1 MKTASDLE
9 LQLRSM
15 FVDTAPGREPERLFE
30 AVMTATSGVRQRPG
44 LLVGGSRM
52 AGSTGLV
59 AGSPA
64 RRLVPLLLLVGLLV
78 LALVAGA
85 LLAGGASRRGDAVLP
100 LPSASPAAASPSA
113 PTIAILPGEPW
124 IIYER
129 FVQLGGGLFLMRPDG
144 SGDHQV
150 PTTVIGVLK
159 EPDWSPDGTQIVFS
173 DDTTETIWITGLDG
187 SNPRALPCNV
197 GGCSKPAWSPDGK
210 RIAYSRAEAGTNGPA
225 AVSVEVLD
233 LASGKVSMVTRLER
247 PLLADV
253 PRWSPD
259 GTQLVIGVDQMDAAG
274 NETGSAIAI
283 VPATGGDPRYLT
295 AFDQFGYQ
303 PSWSPTGD
311 EIVFSTQ
318 TKEFRRPQQTGDDT
332 WDLYAVKPDGTGLR
346 QVTRS
351 AAGVRLWFPSWTPDG
366 ARILAADQRSRTL
379 LFIDPATGALEAAGG
394 TDAATARLRPT
405 P

>member
-9 LQLRSM
+9 MRLRSM
-15 FVDTAPGREPERLFE
+15 LVDTAPAREPEHLFE

-44 LLVGGSRM
+44 LLVGGSRI
-52 AGSTGLV
+52 AGSTASI
-59 AGSPA
+59 AGSPT
-64 RRLVPLLLLVGLLV
+64 RRLVPLLLVLGLLT
-78 LALVAGA
+78 LALMVGA
-85 LLAGGASRRGDAVLP
+85 LLAGGGSRRGDAVVP
-100 LPSASPAAASPSA
+100 VPRASAAAASPSS
-113 PTIAILPGEPW
+113 PTIAILPDEPW
-124 IIYER
+124 ILYER
-129 FVQLGGGLFLMRPDG
+129 FVQLGGGLYAMRPDG
-144 SGDHQV
+144 SDDHQV
-150 PTTVIGVLK
+150 VTNVSGVLK
-159 EPDWSPDGTQIVFS
+159 EPDWSPDGTQVVFT
-173 DDTTETIWITGLDG
+173 DNTTETIWIAGIDG
-187 SNPRALPCNV
+187 SSPRALPCSV
-197 GGCSKPAWSPDGK
+197 GGCSKPAWLPDGK

-225 AVSVEVLD
+225 AVSVEILD
-233 LASGKVSMVTRLER
+233 LATGKVSTVTRLER

-274 NETGSAIAI
+274 NETGSAIAV
-283 VPATGGDPRYLT
+283 VPATGGELRYLT

-351 AAGVRLWFPSWTPDG
+351 AAGVRLWFPSWSPDG
-366 ARILAADQRSRTL
+366 TRILAADQRSRTV

-394 TDAATARLRPT
+394 ADAATARLRPT